1 MNDVINV
8 ETKSVTEAGVE
19 TKAIEYLKSMGM
31 KLPENYQ
38 RQFIEL
44 CKAYGLNPF
53 KREIYAVVYRS
64 HDGDKINII
73 TGYEVYL
80 KRAERLGKLDGW
92 ECHCEGSGNEMKAVL
107 TIYRKDWKHEFRHEV
122 LFSEVVQTKKDG
134 TSNSMWS
141 KMPSFMMKKV
151 CIAQGFR
158 MCFPDEFGGMPYTSD
173 EMPEMEP
180 VQEVRKAPE
189 EIVAEAVEGEVL
201 EASDVLR
208 NLLDTYSFDLKGEP
222 YRLASECL
230 QNGGDCAAMVKRCET
245 YLRAKRV
252 IA

>member
-1 MNDVINV
+1 MGDITTVTKDVV
-8 ETKSVTEAGVE
+8 DDAGN
-19 TKAIEYLKSMGM
+19 TAIEYLKSMGM
-31 KLPENYQ
+31 RLPQKYQ
-38 RQFIEL
+38 HQFIEL

-53 KREIYAVVYRS
+53 KREIYAVEYK
-64 HDGDKINII
+64 DKYNII

-107 TIYRKDWKHEFRHEV
+107 TIYRKDWTHEFRHEV
-122 LFSEVVQTKKDG
+122 LFSEVVQKKKDG
-134 TSNSMWS
+134 TPNSMWS
-141 KMPSFMMKKV
+141 KMPSFMIKKV

-158 MCFPDEFGGMPYTSD
+158 MCFPDEFGGMPYTYD

-180 VQEVRKAPE
+180 VQEVQKAPE

-230 QNGGDCAAMVKRCET
+230 KNGGDCTAMIKRCET
-245 YLRAKRV
+245 YLRAKKV
-252 IA
+252 IS